1 MHQLKQDIRRIDR
14 EITSARSRRDTLRQ
28 ALRTAELR
36 LGELQRDIQENRAAI
51 SSSEADLE
59 ALEQR
64 RKALQ
69 QARGEQQDR
78 VREELRA
85 IWQMGGDAHIKVLL
99 NQQEPHTLSRMMRYY
114 RYFLGARTALL
125 DRYRQTLLE
134 LDRVQAE
141 IDSGR
146 QRLAEQ
152 REALQERQA
161 QLARTQDVRKQAV
174 ASLSADIASKGS
186 QLQQL
191 ERDQG
196 KLEELLK
203 AIEEAVINLQVPENY
218 QAFAS
223 ARGKM
228 PWPLKGKPSNRYG
241 KYRNEGKMRWQGLTI
256 PAREGTPVQAIHH
269 GRVVYAD
276 WFRGSGL
283 LLIIDHGEGYMSLY
297 ANNQSLLREVGEW
310 VTGGTPI
317 STVGSSGGLD
327 KPALY
332 FEIRH
337 NGKPT
342 NPAVWCRG

>member
-1 MHQLKQDIRRIDR
+1 MQ
-14 EITSARSRRDTLRQ
+14 
-28 ALRTAELR
+28 
-36 LGELQRDIQENRAAI
+36 LGELQRDIGDNRAAI
-51 SSSEADLE
+51 SASQADLA

-64 RKALQ
+64 RKKLQ
-69 QARGEQQDR
+69 QARDQQQEKVGD
-78 VREELRA
+78 ELRA
-85 IWQMGGDAHIKVLL
+85 VWQMGGDAPVKVLL
-99 NQQEPHTLSRMMRYY
+99 NQQDPHTLSRMMLYY
-114 RYFLGARTALL
+114 QYFIGARTTLL
-125 DRYRQTLLE
+125 DRYRETLLE
-134 LDRVQAE
+134 LDQVQIE
-141 IDSGR
+141 IDTGR

-152 REALQERQA
+152 QAALQQQQA
-161 QLARTQDVRKQAV
+161 QLARSQDERKQAV
-174 ASLSADIASKGS
+174 ASLSTDIANKGN

-191 ERDQG
+191 ERDRG

-203 AIEEAVINLQVPENY
+203 AIEAAVINLQVPDNF

-241 KYRNEGKMRWQGLTI
+241 KYRNQGKMRWQGLTI

-310 VTGGTPI
+310 VTAGTPI
-317 STVGSSGGLD
+317 STAGSSGGLD
-327 KPALY
+327 QPALY

-337 NGKPT
+337 NGKPV
-342 NPAVWCRG
+342 NPAAWCKG